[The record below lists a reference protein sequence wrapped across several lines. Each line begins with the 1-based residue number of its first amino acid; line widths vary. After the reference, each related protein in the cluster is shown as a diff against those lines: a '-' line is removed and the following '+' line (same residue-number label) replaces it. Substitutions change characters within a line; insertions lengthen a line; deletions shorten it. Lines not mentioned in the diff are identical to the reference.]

1 MREILFRGKVIESTA
16 KEVGEWVYGHLVV
29 RKDYDDEPERCFI
42 CEEGHRFIRCISK
55 MPCTYEIDPETVG
68 EYIGLKDR
76 NGNQIFEGDLLR
88 FYSDLRGGL
97 VGEPCTV
104 RYGAFNCTCCEGV
117 YGWEFDNGD
126 IRDVGYYEAIGKIH
140 SNSELIAN

>member
-1 MREILFRGKVIESTA
+1 MREILFRGKRIKNGKWVKGNLVQMKFKPDEDLRTMIFVDCES
-16 KEVGEWVYGHLVV
+16 
-29 RKDYDDEPERCFI
+29 
-42 CEEGHRFIRCISK
+42 CEESK
-55 MPCTYEIDPETVG
+55 YYEVDDKTVG
-68 EYIGLKDR
+68 QYIGLKDR

-126 IRDVGYYEAIGKIH
+126 IRDVGYYEVISNIH
-140 SNSELIAN
+140 DNSELIAN